1 MLSIIVLQHMEPRYA
16 RAYIAEFL
24 RVLRPGGVACFQV
37 PATMSTP
44 LPAALADGAWQ
55 AAISLDGKPLRQLRS
70 GDHVPLRVRV
80 RNAGSAAWPPGSRVT
95 LGNHWADRRGR
106 RLVPDDARC
115 ALPVEVTPGEE
126 VSLELTVTVPR
137 LSGRARLELDMVQ
150 EQVGWFASRGSK
162 TLSVPVTIV
171 SGSEPLPEAD
181 ASFAPRMEMHSVS
194 REAVTATVAQMGG
207 EVLDAL
213 PDGNAGAGF
222 LGFRYVV
229 RRTSLTERPV
239 RRQWLE
245 DLEAT
250 IAAIVD
256 RPDMSRR
263 CSADAPGGPGRT
275 SCS

>member
-1 MLSIIVLQHMEPRYA
+1 
-16 RAYIAEFL
+16 
-24 RVLRPGGVACFQV
+24 
-37 PATMSTP
+37 
-44 LPAALADGAWQ
+44 
-55 AAISLDGKPLRQLRS
+55 
-70 GDHVPLRVRV
+70 
-80 RNAGSAAWPPGSRVT
+80 
-95 LGNHWADRRGR
+95 
-106 RLVPDDARC
+106 
-115 ALPVEVTPGEE
+115 
-126 VSLELTVTVPR
+126 
-137 LSGRARLELDMVQ
+137 
-150 EQVGWFASRGSK
+150 
-162 TLSVPVTIV
+162 VPVTIV

-256 RPDMSRR
+256 RPDMLPPVLSRR
-263 CSADAPGGPGRT
+263 AGRT
-275 SCS
+275 GQAELLVKRGFGRALRWFTWAQAEHDRSVVKALRETRTVLSEQQAELRSLRAQLAALRARAEPRGGRTVRASGEGEYL